1 MLSFYLQVLENNND
15 RDYYT
20 EIYQRYWKLLLY
32 IAREKLRR
40 DDLAE
45 DCVQMTFLDVATHFE
60 NVKAVSE
67 EKVKSYLITIVKR
80 KAILLN
86 KEMNK
91 SKEASLEEWLENNG
105 EGIYSDEEFWQDISY
120 LEVADVIH
128 KLPENLRDTC
138 LLKYVHNFDNYSIA
152 KALDITETNVRVRL
166 NRAKGMLKTI
176 LEQGG
181 E

>member
-45 DCVQMTFLDVATHFE
+45 DCVQMTFLDVATHFD

-91 SKEASLEEWLENNG
+91 SKEASLEEWL
-105 EGIYSDEEFWQDISY
+105 
-120 LEVADVIH
+120 
-128 KLPENLRDTC
+128 
-138 LLKYVHNFDNYSIA
+138 
-152 KALDITETNVRVRL
+152 
-166 NRAKGMLKTI
+166 
-176 LEQGG
+176 
-181 E
+181 

>member
-45 DCVQMTFLDVATHFE
+45 DS
-60 NVKAVSE
+60 VSE